1 MCSSPSSLM
10 SSRVSTT
17 CMGSMPMVGSSNMS
31 TSGSCNMA
39 CAMPVRCRY
48 PLDSFPTS
56 ALR

>member
-1 MCSSPSSLM
+1 M

-31 TSGSCNMA
+31 TSGSCKMA